1 MPTPMQPKILS
12 QRYELEEKIGDG
24 GMAAVYRGR
33 DLRLNR
39 VVAIKI
45 LHPHHAADLN
55 FRKRFIHEAQSAANL
70 RHPSIVDIYDEG
82 EEERQH
88 YIVMEFVDGSDLKSM
103 ILRYKQLP
111 VQQVLQIAAAIADGL
126 DAAHQ
131 LGMVHRDVKPQNI
144 LVTHD
149 GTAKIT
155 DFGIAKS
162 SLSTAQTDTGVTF
175 GTADY
180 ISPEQARGQP
190 ATAQSDI
197 YALGVTVYEALTG
210 QLPFTGDTAVAVALQ
225 HVGSKPPP
233 IRRHNPNVSTA
244 LEQLVMRALAKNP
257 AERPTTAREFAQL
270 LRAQEESEV
279 RDTVHQP
286 PLRST
291 NTPRSAT
298 SISSSLRNMPP
309 LRSPTTPLPSRD
321 GREFGGFI
329 ILLLLLTLVVAIA
342 YLFVVG
348 PFSQIASPSTLESV
362 STPQPTLAAQPD
374 SNEAAPTSAAI
385 VSLPNGNVVPDVR
398 NQNEQ
403 NALSLLRA
411 SGLEAIPEP
420 SQFSDSVTRGLI
432 ISQRPEA
439 GSELPA
445 DKKVYYVLSM
455 GRSTPSVPADIVGK
469 NTNQGRQTLESL
481 GLRVIIIEETNADI
495 PVDAIISTDPPANTQ
510 IQAGDT
516 IRVYSSIGNNRR
528 VPNVSGISEPDATR
542 LLTAAQ
548 IAVGTTDYQNCDTLG
563 TLCDTI
569 QPGFVASTNPPVGS
583 LIPIS
588 QEIILVVRQP

>member
-1 MPTPMQPKILS
+1 MPTSMQTKILS

-82 EEERQH
+82 EEDRQH

-197 YALGVTVYEALTG
+197 YALGVTIYESLTG

-233 IRRHNPNVSTA
+233 IRRHNPNVSPA
-244 LEQLVMRALAKNP
+244 LEQLVMRALSKNP
-257 AERPTTAREFAQL
+257 AERPTTARDFAQL

-279 RDTVHQP
+279 RDTAHQP
-286 PLRST
+286 PYRAANAS
-291 NTPRSAT
+291 RSAT
-298 SISSSLRNMPP
+298 SISSGMRKMPT
-309 LRSPTTPLPSRD
+309 LRSPTTPLPSRE

-329 ILLLLLTLVVAIA
+329 ILLLLLTLVVAVA

-348 PFSQIASPSTLESV
+348 PFSQV
-362 STPQPTLAAQPD
+362 
-374 SNEAAPTSAAI
+374 AAPTQPEIVATAQPSSDSAMATPTAI
-385 VSLPNGNVVPDVR
+385 ATILGSDLVPDIR

-403 NALSLLRA
+403 NALSILREA
-411 SGLEAIPEP
+411 GLEAVPEP
-420 SQFSDSVTRGLI
+420 SQYSDSVGAGLVM
-432 ISQRPEA
+432 SQRPAAGEA
-439 GSELPA
+439 LPN
-445 DKKVYYVLSM
+445 DNTIYYVLSM
-455 GRSTPSVPADIVGK
+455 GRNTPSIPADIIGQ
-469 NTNQGRQTLESL
+469 NTNQGRQALEGL
-481 GLRVIIIEETNADI
+481 GLRVIIIEETNLDI
-495 PVDAIISTDPPANTQ
+495 APDTIVRTDPPAYTQ

-528 VPNVSGISEPDATR
+528 VPNVTGISEQDAIK
-542 LLTAAQ
+542 LLNAAEIP
-548 IAVGTTDYQNCDTLG
+548 IASSDYQTCDTLG
-563 TLCDTI
+563 TACDTI
-569 QPGFVASTNPPVGS
+569 QPGFVVNTNPPVGS
-583 LIPIS
+583 LIPTS
-588 QEIILVVRQP
+588 QEIILIVRTP

>member
-1 MPTPMQPKILS
+1 MPTSMQTKILS

-82 EEERQH
+82 EEDRQH

-197 YALGVTVYEALTG
+197 YALGVTIYESLTG

-233 IRRHNPNVSTA
+233 IRRHNPNVSPA

-257 AERPTTAREFAQL
+257 AERPTTARDFAQL

-279 RDTVHQP
+279 RDTAHQP
-286 PLRST
+286 PYRAT
-291 NTPRSAT
+291 NSARSAT
-298 SISSSLRNMPP
+298 SISSGMRNMPP
-309 LRSPTTPLPSRD
+309 LRSPTTPLPSRE

-329 ILLLLLTLVVAIA
+329 ILLLLLTLVVAVA

-348 PFSQIASPSTLESV
+348 PFSQV
-362 STPQPTLAAQPD
+362 VTPATPEVVATAQPNND
-374 SNEAAPTSAAI
+374 TTVATPTALATILSDNQ
-385 VSLPNGNVVPDVR
+385 VPNIL

-403 NALSLLRA
+403 NALSILREA
-411 SGLEAIPEP
+411 GLEAVPEP
-420 SQFSDSVTRGLI
+420 SQYSDTVGVGLI
-432 ISQRPEA
+432 MSQRPA
-439 GSELPA
+439 ASEPIPD
-445 DKKVYYVLSM
+445 DKTIYYVLSM
-455 GRSTPSVPADIVGK
+455 GRNTPSVPTDIIGQ
-469 NTNQGRQTLESL
+469 NTNQGRQALEAL
-481 GLRVIIIEETNADI
+481 GLRVILIEETNPDVAPDTI
-495 PVDAIISTDPPANTQ
+495 VRTDPPAYTQ
-510 IQAGDT
+510 VQSGDT

-528 VPNVSGISEPDATR
+528 VPNVTGISEQDAVK
-542 LLTAAQ
+542 LLTAAEIP
-548 IAVGTTDYQNCDTLG
+548 IASSDYQTCDTLG
-563 TLCDTI
+563 TACDTI
-569 QPGFVASTNPPVGS
+569 QPGYVVNTNPPVGS
-583 LIPIS
+583 LIPTS
-588 QEIILVVRQP
+588 QEIILIVRTP

>member
-1 MPTPMQPKILS
+1 MPTSMQTKILS

-45 LHPHHAADLN
+45 LHQHHAADLN

-82 EEERQH
+82 EEDRQH

-111 VQQVLQIAAAIADGL
+111 VQQVLQISAAIADGL

-233 IRRHNPNVSTA
+233 IRRHNPNVSPA
-244 LEQLVMRALAKNP
+244 LEQLVMRALSKNP
-257 AERPTTAREFAQL
+257 AERPTSAREFAQL

-279 RDTVHQP
+279 RDTAHQP
-286 PLRST
+286 PYRSV
-291 NTPRSAT
+291 NSSRSAT
-298 SISSSLRNMPP
+298 SISSGMRNMPP
-309 LRSPTTPLPSRD
+309 LRSPTTPLPSRE

-329 ILLLLLTLVVAIA
+329 ILLLILTLVVAIA

-348 PFSQIASPSTLESV
+348 PFSQVT
-362 STPQPTLAAQPD
+362 
-374 SNEAAPTSAAI
+374 APTTPAAT
-385 VSLPNGNVVPDVR
+385 VQPNNDTAAATPTALATILGVAQIPDIL

-403 NALSLLRA
+403 NALSILREA
-411 SGLEAIPEP
+411 GLEAVPEP
-420 SQFSDSVTRGLI
+420 SQYSDTVSAGLVM
-432 ISQRPEA
+432 SQRPAAGEA
-439 GSELPA
+439 FPD
-445 DKKVYYVLSM
+445 DKTIYYVLSM
-455 GRSTPSVPADIVGK
+455 GRNTPSVPADIIGQ
-469 NTNQGRQTLESL
+469 NTNQARQTLEALS
-481 GLRVIIIEETNADI
+481 LRVIIIEETNPEIAPDT
-495 PVDAIISTDPPANTQ
+495 IIRTDPPAYTQ
-510 IQAGDT
+510 VQSGDT
-516 IRVYSSIGNNRR
+516 IRVYASIGNNRR
-528 VPNVSGISEPDATR
+528 VPNVTSISEQDAIK
-542 LLTAAQ
+542 LLTAAGIQ
-548 IAVGTTDYQNCDTLG
+548 IASSDYQTCDTLG
-563 TLCDTI
+563 TACDTI
-569 QPGFVASTNPPVGS
+569 QPGFVVNTNPPVGS
-583 LIPIS
+583 LIPTS
-588 QEIILVVRQP
+588 QEIILIVRTP